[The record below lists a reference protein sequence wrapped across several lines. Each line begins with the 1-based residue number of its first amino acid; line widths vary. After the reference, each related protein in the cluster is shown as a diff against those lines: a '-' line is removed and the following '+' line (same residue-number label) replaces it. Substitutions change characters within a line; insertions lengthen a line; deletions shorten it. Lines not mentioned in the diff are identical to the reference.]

1 MFLRLHCSLSG
12 SPARRGTMC
21 VCVCVC
27 ACLCAYVWVHRER
40 EREREREGEK
50 EHIHVHLHIEDSF
63 PGSIGLLLHN
73 NVHIYG

>member
-21 VCVCVC
+21 VCVFVCVFVC
-27 ACLCAYVWVHRER
+27 ICVRA
-40 EREREREGEK
+40 EREGGGEGGR